1 MLSIKEVLIMETARI
16 YPEQEVSGME
26 FHRFLEDGLEDIRN
40 GNLLDFES
48 VFDELEKSYD
58 AGG

>member
-1 MLSIKEVLIMETARI
+1 MMEAARI
-16 YPEQEVSGME
+16 YSEQEVSGLE
-26 FHRFLEDGLEDIRN
+26 IHRFLEDGLEDLRN
-40 GNLLDFES
+40 GNLLDFQS

>member
-1 MLSIKEVLIMETARI
+1 MEAAKV
-16 YPEQEVSGME
+16 YSEYEVSSME
-26 FHRFLEDGLEDIRN
+26 IRSFLEAGLEDIKN
-40 GNLLDFES
+40 GNLLDFQS

>member
-1 MLSIKEVLIMETARI
+1 METARI
-16 YPEQEVSGME
+16 YPNQEVSGME

-40 GNLLDFES
+40 GNLLDFQS
-48 VFDELEKSYD
+48 VFDELEKSCD